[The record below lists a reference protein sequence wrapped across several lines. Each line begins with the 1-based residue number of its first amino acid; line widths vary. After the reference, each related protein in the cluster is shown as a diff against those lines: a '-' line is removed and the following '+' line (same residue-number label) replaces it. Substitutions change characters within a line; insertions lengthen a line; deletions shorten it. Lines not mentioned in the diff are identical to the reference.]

1 MEIST
6 GLRNFLEI
14 GFGVLYFIGAI
25 FITLY
30 TYRNG
35 KEFFGS
41 FAENAWF
48 KPGKWFITKFVLP
61 TPRIFTVTLI
71 LFQLLVA
78 IAILSRGPFVAAG
91 LLAGVVFSL
100 YAVFVSNIRGAIV
113 NIGLAV
119 IQFYLASVR

>member
-6 GLRNFLEI
+6 GLRNILEI
-14 GFGVLYFIGAI
+14 GFGLLYLIGGI
-25 FITLY
+25 FNAAY
-30 TYRNG
+30 TFRNG
-35 KEFFGS
+35 KEFYGS

-48 KPGKWFITKFVLP
+48 KPARWFITKFVLP

-78 IAILSRGPFVAAG
+78 LAILSRGPLVAAG

-100 YAVFVSNIRGAIV
+100 YAVFVSDVRGAVV

-119 IQFYLASVR
+119 IQFYLVSLR

>member
-1 MEIST
+1 MEISRT
-6 GLRNFLEI
+6 LRTILEI
-14 GFGVLYFIGAI
+14 GFGLLYFVGAI
-25 FITLY
+25 FNTLY
-30 TYRNG
+30 TYRHG

-41 FAENAWF
+41 FAENTWF

-61 TPRIFTVTLI
+61 TPRIFTITLI

-78 IAILSRGPFVAAG
+78 IAILSRGPFIAAG

-100 YAVFVSNIRGAIV
+100 YAVFVSDVRGAIV

-119 IQFYLASVR
+119 LQYYLVSFR

>member
-1 MEIST
+1 MVIST
-6 GLRNFLEI
+6 TLRNILEI
-14 GFGVLYFIGAI
+14 GFGLLYLIGAVFNTI
-25 FITLY
+25 Y
-30 TYRNG
+30 TYRHG

-61 TPRIFTVTLI
+61 TPRVFTVTLI

-100 YAVFVSNIRGAIV
+100 YAVFVSDVRGAVV

-119 IQFYLASVR
+119 IQFYLVSLR

>member
-1 MEIST
+1 MEISA
-6 GLRNFLEI
+6 GLRNLLEI
-14 GFGVLYFIGAI
+14 GFGILYLIGAI
-25 FITLY
+25 FNAAY
-30 TYRNG
+30 TSRHG

-48 KPGKWFITKFVLP
+48 APAKWFITKFVLP
-61 TPRIFTVTLI
+61 TPRVFTVTLI

-100 YAVFVSNIRGAIV
+100 YAVFVSDVRGAVV

-119 IQFYLASVR
+119 IQFYLASTR